1 MRYGLSLLD
10 SEFSNAEKLGL
21 NVQMDNFDG

>member
-10 SEFSNAEKLGL
+10 SEFSNAVKRS
-21 NVQMDNFDG
+21 